1 MTVYLKHGILFLVKK
16 GSNKMLSKMAMVKL
30 AVAVPIL
37 IGVFLLTENLTTT
50 LVCGILIIVGIKDYD
65 LDRRERN
72 NNAN

>member
-1 MTVYLKHGILFLVKK
+1 
-16 GSNKMLSKMAMVKL
+16 MLSKMAMVKV

-50 LVCGILIIVGIKDYD
+50 LVCDILIIVGIKDYD
-65 LDRRERN
+65 LDRKERN

>member
-1 MTVYLKHGILFLVKK
+1 
-16 GSNKMLSKMAMVKL
+16 MAMVKV

-37 IGVFLLTENLTTT
+37 IGAFLLTENLTTT

-65 LDRRERN
+65 LDRKERN